1 MPEMLQHWHLDKKV
15 PIALIFAI
23 FLQAVAV
30 VWWGSGLSSR
40 VETNTTNIST
50 LQTAE
55 QVRIRDERV
64 LEGRL
69 SRIEAQL
76 GSINSSLARI
86 ESKLTNDNR

>member
-1 MPEMLQHWHLDKKV
+1 MPQILQHWHLDKKV

-30 VWWGSGLSSR
+30 VWWGSGINASIDEHAR
-40 VETNTTNIST
+40 A
-50 LQTAE
+50 LQSLHAAE

-69 SRIEAQL
+69 SRMEAQL
-76 GSINSSLARI
+76 SSINSSLARI
-86 ESKLTNDNR
+86 ESRLTNDNR